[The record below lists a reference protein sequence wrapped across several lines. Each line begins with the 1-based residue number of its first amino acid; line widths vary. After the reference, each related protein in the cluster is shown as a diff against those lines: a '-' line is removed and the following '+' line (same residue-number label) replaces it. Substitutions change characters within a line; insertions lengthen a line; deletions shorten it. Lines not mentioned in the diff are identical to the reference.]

1 MNRHKKHTEKTRTSR
16 RGFTLVEMLVSVALV
31 LLMMSLFASIFSMAT
46 DSVTT
51 QRGISQN
58 DQKARSL
65 VTIIRSD
72 FQHRTFRN
80 PLPFYPGED
89 SSTSPTQFGNR
100 AGYLYISTNDSYSGL
115 DDLIQFT
122 VSSDIVVEDT
132 DSTPYFGK
140 AQMLSDRTFT
150 TPTSISVNP
159 NQPEADDGSLQ
170 INSTGSSTAAEVCY
184 FVRNGNLY
192 RRVQLL
198 RKPLPVAGREL
209 DDQPTT
215 AGGYELLSGLD
226 NSSLYDGSFWFDA
239 NLNGTEESGELSDD
253 FLASFDYSAVEQ
265 NFGTNQSAQ
274 FIGLSTLT
282 NERVTSGAANESLG
296 NPRFRFGFNH
306 VGIGFLDPPTNS
318 LPAVGL
324 SREHTTTNGLFLG
337 RFVHAETSARNF
349 NWPQRPSHLFNT
361 PGTILWS
368 GNPGPGNPLDIRNA
382 VTLNSQSGVVEEFSE
397 SATGTGRGGA
407 RRTEDLMLANVHE
420 MKVEIWDE
428 RLQEYTTPGH
438 SESVQMVDIG
448 GNIQAIPGDYH
459 AMRRFVDADSYGP
472 KGSSIGVFDTWHP
485 NVDRDGN
492 GIAEHSP
499 HIAYRYYPPLFP
511 AGPTRT
517 GLPLTPTRPGL
528 PLVPTAEP
536 DRLTR
541 RADNR
546 GYWTPNTP
554 YDIGDVVFVER
565 PADLPPIGTFENGEI
580 AEPKFNIAYRCVG
593 GQGSF
598 TSDNVPPGFPTAAGR
613 RSRELNNELEWE
625 SFDNRRPLT
634 SIRLTLRFMDQSTE
648 TQRQLS
654 LIIPLT
660 DKK

>member
-1 MNRHKKHTEKTRTSR
+1 
-16 RGFTLVEMLVSVALV
+16 MLVSVALV

-46 DSVTT
+46 DSVMT

-65 VTIIRSD
+65 VTIMRSD

-100 AGYLYISTNDSYSGL
+100 AGYLYISTNDPYSGL
-115 DDLIQFT
+115 DDLVQFT
-122 VSSDIVVEDT
+122 VSSDIVIEDT
-132 DSTPYFGK
+132 DSTPYFGR
-140 AQMLSDRTFT
+140 AQMLSDRRFN

-198 RKPLPVAGREL
+198 RKPLPIAGREL

-215 AGGYELLSGLD
+215 TRGYGLLSGTAGTAVP
-226 NSSLYDGSFWFDA
+226 SAYDGLFWFDA
-239 NLNGTEESGELSDD
+239 NLNGAVNNGELSDD
-253 FLASFDYSAVEQ
+253 FLTSFDYSAVA
-265 NFGTNQSAQ
+265 NLVGNQSAS
-274 FIGLSTLT
+274 FIGLSALSNELLT
-282 NERVTSGAANESLG
+282 AGAGNVSLG
-296 NPRFRFGFNH
+296 NPQFRFGFNH
-306 VGIGFLDPPTNS
+306 VGIGTILDPSGNS
-318 LPAVGL
+318 VPAIGL
-324 SREHTTTNGLFLG
+324 SREHTANAANGLFLG

-349 NWPQRPSHLFNT
+349 NWPQQPSHLFNP
-361 PGTILWS
+361 PGTTLWLE
-368 GNPGPGNPLDIRNA
+368 NPPNPLNPAPGNPLDIRNA
-382 VTLNSQSGVVEEFSE
+382 VTLNSQSGVVVEFSE
-397 SATGTGRGGA
+397 SATGTVTGRGGS

-428 RLQEYTTPGH
+428 RLQKYTTPGH
-438 SESVQMVDIG
+438 FESVQMLDSNGVP
-448 GNIQAIPGDYH
+448 QMIPGDYH
-459 AMRRFVDADSYGP
+459 AGRRFFDADGYGP

-485 NVDRDGN
+485 NVNRDGD
-492 GIAEHSP
+492 AVSSPPDEHPP
-499 HIAYRYYPPLFP
+499 HIAYRYYPPLSP

-528 PLVPTAEP
+528 PLVLTAEP

-541 RADNR
+541 RPDNR
-546 GYWTPNTP
+546 GYWTPNTV
-554 YDIGDVVFVER
+554 YAIGDVVFVQR
-565 PADLPPIGTFENGEI
+565 PVDLTPSGTFEYGEI
-580 AEPKFNIAYRCVG
+580 LEPKFNIAYRCVG
-593 GQGSF
+593 RQGAF
-598 TSDNVPPGFPTAAGR
+598 TSHTSSPGFPTAPGR
-613 RSRELNNELEWE
+613 RSRELGIDQLEWE

-634 SIRLTLRFMDQSTE
+634 SIRLTLRFMDQSTD

-654 LIIPLT
+654 LIITLT